1 MCVILVCPPKV
12 RPDIDVLR
20 ACHAAN
26 PHGAGVG
33 WRRSDKVHWQKNL
46 GPEEVGQLIGK
57 LDGELVIHFRW
68 ASVGGV
74 QPQLCHP
81 FPVDRVS
88 STKLEGKAARLLFH
102 NGTWSGHKSALEFVE
117 AKQKRKVGGPMS
129 DSRVIALLV
138 DHLRDN
144 SVLEHIEGRFVLYSA
159 KSTKLYGDWRTWGGM
174 RVSNLGFVYEMER
187 AERRVRWSGDTADA
201 GEQLALWTAGDDA
214 DDEEVAS

>member
-88 STKLEGKAARLLFH
+88 STKLEGKAAQLLFH

-201 GEQLALWTAGDDA
+201 GEQLALWTAGADA

>member
-33 WRRSDKVHWQKNL
+33 WRRGDKVHWQKNL

-57 LDGELVIHFRW
+57 LDGELVIHLRW

-74 QPQLCHP
+74 KPQLCHP

-102 NGTWSGHKSALEFVE
+102 NGTLSGHKSALEFVE

-138 DHLRDN
+138 DHLRYN

-174 RVSNLGFVYEMER
+174 RVSNLGFVYEM
-187 AERRVRWSGDTADA
+187 
-201 GEQLALWTAGDDA
+201 
-214 DDEEVAS
+214 

>member
-1 MCVILVCPPKV
+1 LIN
-12 RPDIDVLR
+12 

-26 PHGAGVG
+26 PHGAGVA
-33 WRRSDKVHWQKNL
+33 WREGKEVHWMKNL
-46 GPEEVGQLIGK
+46 SCGAVETLVDQIA
-57 LDGELVIHFRW
+57 GECVIHFRW
-68 ASVGGV
+68 ASVGKV
-74 QPQLCHP
+74 CPELCHP
-81 FPVDRVS
+81 FPVDRGA

-117 AKQKRKVGGPMS
+117 AKQKRKVGGPLS

-144 SVLEHIEGRFVLYSA
+144 SVLQHIDGRFVLYTP
-159 KSTKLYGDWRTWGGM
+159 KTTKLYGDWRTWGGM

-187 AERRVRWSGDTADA
+187 AERRARWNGDPTDDLD
-201 GEQLALWTAGDDA
+201 QLALWTAGSDA

>member
-12 RPDIDVLR
+12 RPAIDVLR

-33 WRRSDKVHWQKNL
+33 WRQGGKVHWQKNL

-81 FPVDRVS
+81 FPVDRGA

-117 AKQKRKVGGPMS
+117 VKQKRKVGGPLS

-144 SVLEHIEGRFVLYSA
+144 SVLQHIDGRFVLYSA
-159 KSTKLYGDWRTWGGM
+159 KTTKLYGDWRTWGGM

-187 AERRVRWSGDTADA
+187 AERRARWNSDPTDGLD
-201 GEQLALWTAGDDA
+201 QLALWTAGSDG
-214 DDEEVAS
+214 DDEEVES